1 MKEPDPYQ
9 PTDRRPINSRQTGW
23 ARRIAK
29 ALADRNVSAN
39 AISVFG
45 MVAAI
50 LAGVVFAMTDNTNN
64 AVVSRGLWLFGGFL
78 CQVRLLCNLFD
89 GMVAIAQA
97 KASAKGE
104 LYNEVPDRVSD
115 AAILIGL
122 GWGFGGTSFVGALA
136 AMVAVFVAYVRA
148 MGKTVGAAN
157 DFCGPMAKPQRMA
170 IVTVLAGFMSFA
182 PNQWRSGFE
191 AQWFGG
197 FRLGLTDIVL
207 WVIVVGSAITALR
220 RLARTAK
227 FLEGEKP

>member
-1 MKEPDPYQ
+1 MNDSDPYQ
-9 PTDRRPINSRQTGW
+9 PTDRRPINSRETNW
-23 ARRIAK
+23 ARRIAQT
-29 ALADRNVSAN
+29 LADKNVSAN

-50 LAGVVFAMTDNTNN
+50 LAGVAFALTDTSDNQI
-64 AVVSRGLWLFGGFL
+64 VSRGLWLVGGLL

-122 GWGFGGTSFVGALA
+122 GYGFGGTPVVGAIA
-136 AMVAVFVAYVRA
+136 AMAAVFVAYVRA

-157 DFCGPMAKPQRMA
+157 DFSGPMAKPQRMA
-170 IVTVLAGFMSFA
+170 IVTILAAFMCVA
-182 PNQWRSGFE
+182 PNRWR
-191 AQWFGG
+191 GG
-197 FRLGLTDIVL
+197 LSIS
-207 WVIVVGSAITALR
+207 VVW
-220 RLARTAK
+220 
-227 FLEGEKP
+227 

>member
-1 MKEPDPYQ
+1 MNDANQYE
-9 PTDRRPINSRQTGW
+9 PTDRRPINSRQTNW

-29 ALADRNVSAN
+29 ALADKNVSAN

-45 MVAAI
+45 MVAAV
-50 LAGVVFAMTDNTNN
+50 LAGIAFASTTATDNNF
-64 AVVSRGLWLFGGFL
+64 VSRLLWFGGGLL

-122 GWGFGGTSFVGALA
+122 GFGFGGTPFVGALA
-136 AMVAVFVAYVRA
+136 AMAAVFVAYVRA

-157 DFCGPMAKPQRMA
+157 DFAGPMAKPQRMA
-170 IVTVLAGFMSFA
+170 IVTVLAAFMSLA
-182 PNQWRSGFE
+182 PNQWRSGFA
-191 AQWFGG
+191 AQWLGG
-197 FRLGLTDIVL
+197 FELGLTDIVL
-207 WVIVVGSAITALR
+207 WLIVAGCVLTAAR
-220 RLARTAK
+220 RLVRTAK
-227 FLEGEKP
+227 FLEGQNP